1 VTIFLTGCTSFSDPE
16 TSQDYIQT
24 SVAVVNPDQTVG
36 QTFVARRARLTAIDI
51 WLQTDQHNQSLTLEL
66 FHSIGDLRPIFT
78 ADFVATNGKLRIDI
92 PPQDSPP
99 EQSYYFRLKST
110 NGEVRLLGRDE
121 DNYPWGTATRNDQPI
136 DADIAFRTLYKY
148 DTNSTFTDIKGL
160 LLNIPFFILIS
171 ILLFLPGW
179 LILDFTNLNPLFDFG
194 ERIAL
199 SLGFS
204 LAVIPL
210 AMLWTSFFNVQWG
223 PISVWLASGMLV
235 GTLAYRWYRSIDKVS
250 AKWSKEK
257 SEASTQ
263 IAPNSNLPL
272 EIDTAPP
279 PSRFSLHTIILIT
292 LFTFSLFIRFAMVRD
307 LAAPPWV
314 DSIHHGLITRLM
326 MESGGLPDTYLPYLP
341 SEADYYHFGF
351 HSVLSTFIW
360 MTGIEIHNG
369 MLILGQVLNALII
382 FAVYLL
388 VITLTKNR
396 AAALTGAFMVGALT
410 LMPAYYTSWGRY
422 TQLTGLLI
430 LPAGFSIFVNL
441 LKEGNRSTVQTRGLW
456 VMATITFAGLFL
468 VHYRVAAFLGLLIF
482 AYLVAQVPPK
492 KWSKTMRNLIYLGFF
507 SGLLLILWLPNLI
520 TNLLLPKGEAWSGGS
535 ASLSQIPW
543 NFLKPG
549 LGIPVLIMAG
559 IGLIFGF
566 ILLRRF
572 TITILLW
579 VGLMYLLANMR
590 VLGIPGS
597 GFINP
602 VSMEITLF
610 MPIAVAG
617 GFSIGGTLELID
629 KILPTR
635 FQVASRGFFL
645 ILGVVVAVLGA
656 QRLLPILN
664 PTTFLA
670 RKADFPAI
678 DWIDTHISQD
688 EIIMINPTRWGY
700 GLYMGNDGGY
710 WISPL
715 TGIRTLPPPVLYGL
729 GKKAEVDYIHQAIER
744 VLTKGDDAMAL
755 WELMQSENI
764 RFVFSGRRGG
774 IISPRALT
782 ESELFL
788 VRYQQAGTWIFEAV
802 E

>member
-1 VTIFLTGCTSFSDPE
+1 
-16 TSQDYIQT
+16 
-24 SVAVVNPDQTVG
+24 
-36 QTFVARRARLTAIDI
+36 
-51 WLQTDQHNQSLTLEL
+51 
-66 FHSIGDLRPIFT
+66 
-78 ADFVATNGKLRIDI
+78 
-92 PPQDSPP
+92 
-99 EQSYYFRLKST
+99 
-110 NGEVRLLGRDE
+110 
-121 DNYPWGTATRNDQPI
+121 
-136 DADIAFRTLYKY
+136 
-148 DTNSTFTDIKGL
+148 
-160 LLNIPFFILIS
+160 
-171 ILLFLPGW
+171 
-179 LILDFTNLNPLFDFG
+179 
-194 ERIAL
+194 
-199 SLGFS
+199 
-204 LAVIPL
+204 
-210 AMLWTSFFNVQWG
+210 
-223 PISVWLASGMLV
+223 MLV
-235 GTLAYRWYRSIDKVS
+235 GTLAYRWYRSFDKVS

-272 EIDTAPP
+272 EIDNAPP
-279 PSRFSLHTIILIT
+279 PSRFSLRTIILIT

-326 MESGGLPDTYLPYLP
+326 MESGGLPDTYQPYLP

-360 MTGIEIHNG
+360 MTGMEIHNG

-430 LPAGFSIFVNL
+430 LPVGLSIFVNL
-441 LKEGNRSTVQTRGLW
+441 SKEGNRSTVQTRGLW

-492 KWSKTMRNLIYLGFF
+492 MWSKTMRNLIYLGFF

-549 LGIPVLIMAG
+549 LGIPTLVMAG

-579 VGLMYLLANMR
+579 VGLMYMLANMR

-617 GFSIGGTLELID
+617 GFSIGGTLDLID

-635 FQVASRGFFL
+635 FQVAPRGFFL
-645 ILGVVVAVLGA
+645 ILGVVIAVLGA

-678 DWIDTHISQD
+678 HWIDTHISQD

-729 GKKAEVDYIHQAIER
+729 GKKAEVDYIHQTIER
-744 VLTKGDDAMAL
+744 VLTKGNDAVAL